1 MENDSRWTGVIETGY
16 SSTYIPDA
24 MKTRMT
30 FALLVLPALLTLP
43 SSGAADEAFTL
54 DFLLTLDREV
64 SGLLDAYLEA
74 IPECPVSMDTPLRLW
89 VLDAAWLRTRAVLD
103 HAASVLPGDDPP
115 VFPMESWE
123 AYLARS
129 EGYLDVFRSIQ
140 VSYHEEPIPD
150 SIHSVEMELRILEA
164 DSVWR
169 NAEQELFTRLA
180 EEGFHE

>member
-1 MENDSRWTGVIETGY
+1 MGVIETGY
-16 SSTYIPDA
+16 PSTYIPDA
-24 MKTRMT
+24 MKTIMT
-30 FALLVLPALLTLP
+30 FALWVLPALLALP
-43 SSGAADEAFTL
+43 SPGAADEVFTL

-74 IPECPVSMDTPLRLW
+74 IPECPVRMDTPLRLW

-103 HAASVLPGDDPP
+103 HAASVYPVDDPP
-115 VFPMESWE
+115 GFPVGSWD
-123 AYLARS
+123 AFLAES

-140 VSYHEEPIPD
+140 VSYHEESFPD
-150 SIHSVEMELRILEA
+150 SVQSVEMELRILEA

-169 NAEQELFTRLA
+169 NAELELFTRLA